1 MNISVNAEERKNKL
15 KSLLEKQKQKA
26 IEDDKKAE
34 ISLLMEPF
42 SNKSD
47 LEVVDLE
54 ELLKVKEEFSQ
65 SFPVECWASR
75 IHWEKVDK
83 KIELPVGDFNK
94 IELILKDQGLLT
106 DIPVYFFFSDNSYW
120 LRTDMK
126 NILKNLEDI
135 AWYRGDR
142 YVFSSNPKFVVE
154 FFHDDLITIGWH

>member
-26 IEDDKKAE
+26 IEDDKKPE

-65 SFPVECWASR
+65 SFPVEFWASR